1 MKNLL
6 SKITDRVA
14 TKKGMWM
21 TITLWMVL
29 TILLSVFAPSS
40 SDYQVS
46 SVDTLPKDAHSIIA
60 SKKIE
65 SYFPSSNNLPAILV
79 FESNNGEIKIED
91 LSTIAKSLDSTT
103 INGLEEVIPINKLPP
118 QAVEGFFSK
127 NKNIAILPIS
137 FRSNMDTSI
146 LKDSLT
152 QIENVVKENTNLNLN
167 ITGPTGIAVDT
178 TDLFKR
184 ADVVLIL
191 ATVGIVLVLL
201 VVIYRSPLLAFIP
214 LLAVGFV
221 YQVTSQVL
229 GLFGKAGLMMS
240 MQSVS
245 IMTILLFAAVTDYS
259 LFIFSRYRE
268 ELKTF
273 DSKYEAMKIAMRGTG
288 TPVFYSGG
296 TIFAAMII
304 LIFAELGDYQNF
316 APIFGTAL
324 IIIMLAS
331 ITLIPALFTLFGR
344 KSFWPIIPNAG
355 DRKIKSNSFWSKV
368 GRFVTN
374 KPILSVILICIVLV
388 GSASNIFNIQ
398 YEYDLLKSFPEDMPS
413 RIGYETL
420 ADEFHP
426 GDLAETTI
434 LFESETT
441 TTDEQRAELV
451 NVLKEQPLVEN
462 VRIGEIS
469 ENQEAITFS
478 MTFKKN
484 PYSEEA
490 MNALESI
497 QGNSATIINSS
508 NLSGNLYFAGE
519 TASSVDD
526 RSYNSHDLIIIVIME
541 TVLIFLMLIFLTRS
555 VKMPIYMMGT
565 ILVSFF
571 AALGIGTLLTQLLF
585 GIETISNRVP
595 VYAFIFLVAL
605 GIDYNIM
612 LVSRFIEEHNS
623 KNLKEAVNISVAKT
637 GGVISSAGII
647 LAATFAV
654 LMTQPVQMLFVFG
667 FIVAVGILID
677 TFLVRGVLLPALLVL
692 FEKDKK
698 EKTEQ
703 EQNR

>member
-1 MKNLL
+1 MKKLL
-6 SKITDRVA
+6 TKITDRVS
-14 TKKGMWM
+14 TNKGMWI
-21 TITLWMVL
+21 TITTWLVV
-29 TILLSVFAPSS
+29 TILLSIFAPSS

-46 SVDTLPKDAHSIIA
+46 SVDTLPEDAHSVIA

-79 FESNNGEIKIED
+79 LESSDGEIKTED
-91 LSTIAKSLDSTT
+91 LASITNSLDSTN
-103 INGLEEVIPINKLPP
+103 INGLEAVIPIDKLPP
-118 QAVEGFFSK
+118 QATEGFFSESK
-127 NKNIAILPIS
+127 SVAILPIS
-137 FRSNMDTSI
+137 FRSNMDTSDI
-146 LKDSLT
+146 KESL
-152 QIENVVKENTNLNLN
+152 IKVENVVKESTNLNLH
-167 ITGPTGIAVDT
+167 ITGPAGIAVDT

-201 VVIYRSPLLAFIP
+201 VVIYRSPLLALIP

-221 YQVTSQVL
+221 YQVTSQIL
-229 GLFGKAGLMMS
+229 GLFGKAGLIMS

-259 LFIFSRYRE
+259 LFVFSRYRE
-268 ELKTF
+268 ELKTY
-273 DSKYEAMKIAMRGTG
+273 DSKFEAMKTAMRGTG

-304 LIFAELGDYQNF
+304 LIFAVLGDYKNF

-331 ITLIPALFTLFGR
+331 ITLVPALFTLFGR
-344 KSFWPIIPNAG
+344 KSFWPIIPHVG
-355 DRKIKSNSFWSKV
+355 EEKIKSNSIWSKV
-368 GRFVTN
+368 GRFVTD
-374 KPILSVILICIVLV
+374 KPILSVVLICIVLL

-420 ADEFHP
+420 ADQFHP

-434 LFESETT
+434 LFESEIPTT
-441 TTDEQRAELV
+441 EEQRTDLMNA
-451 NVLKEQPLVEN
+451 LKEQPLVEN
-462 VRIGEIS
+462 VRIGQIS
-469 ENQEAITFS
+469 ENKLAITYS
-478 MTFKKN
+478 MTFEKN
-484 PYSEEA
+484 PYSEAA
-490 MNALESI
+490 MDALESI
-497 QGNSATIINSS
+497 QNNSTTIIGNS

-526 RSYNSHDLIIIVIME
+526 RSYNNRDLIVIVIME
-541 TVLIFLMLIFLTRS
+541 TVLIFIMLIFLTRS

-565 ILVSFF
+565 ILISFI
-571 AALGIGTLLTQLLF
+571 AALGLGTFLTQLLF

-612 LVSRFIEEHNS
+612 LVSRFIEEHKS
-623 KNLKEAVNISVAKT
+623 HTLKEAVNISVAKT

-667 FIVAVGILID
+667 FIVAVGILMD

-698 EKTEQ
+698 EKV
-703 EQNR
+703 EQNS